1 MPPWWQFWRGPT
13 EEEKRSEELQQQSI
27 LALESGD
34 IPVIAKERIRLEL
47 AKGAKF
53 FSSDLTVREFLL
65 TKEAGIEPV
74 AQVMGTAFYNVSFWG
89 SYMGPMRS
97 TGELEKI
104 THAQTEARKLALNR
118 MKVEAKLLGASGVI
132 GVRLQVKETA
142 YAQRMTEFTAYGTA
156 VRIPNYPPEAE
167 PFTSDLNGQ
176 DFWQLYKAGYRPK
189 GVVMGLCS
197 YYLNTNWRSFVQQF
211 GILGLGGF
219 KNQEIEQYTNGFYE
233 ARSRAINRFT
243 QEMYE
248 LQADGAVG
256 MNITHSIDEIRYGDN
271 SSSQVDIL
279 INFTAMGTAVDS
291 VAKFERTSP
300 LWCIDLRRGG
310 DKSLQVEFNEGL
322 GDVQYEGDNGIDDD
336 E

>member
-13 EEEKRSEELQQQSI
+13 EEELRNEELQRQSI

-34 IPVIAKERIRLEL
+34 IPVTAKERIRLEL
-47 AKGAKF
+47 AKGSKF

-65 TKEAGIEPV
+65 TKEAGIEPI

-118 MKVEAKLLGASGVI
+118 MKLEAKLLGASGVI
-132 GVRLQVKETA
+132 GVRLQVKEA
-142 YAQRMTEFTAYGTA
+142 QYAQRMTEFTAYGTA
-156 VRIPNYPPEAE
+156 VRIPSYPPEAE

-176 DFWQLYKAGYRPK
+176 DFWQLFKAGYRPK

-197 YYLNTNWRSFVQQF
+197 YYLNTNWRSFVQQYGF
-211 GILGLGGF
+211 LGLGGF

-233 ARSRAINRFT
+233 ARNRAINRMT

-248 LQADGAVG
+248 IQADGMVG
-256 MNITHSIDEIRYGDN
+256 MNITHNIDEIRYGD
-271 SSSQVDIL
+271 SSNSQVDLL
-279 INFTAMGTAVDS
+279 INFTALGTAVD
-291 VAKFERTSP
+291 ATTKMERTSP
-300 LWCIDLRRGG
+300 LWCIDLRKEGKASCTFDFGG
-310 DKSLQVEFNEGL
+310 DFGE
-322 GDVQYEGDNGIDDD
+322 VQYTGDNGID
-336 E
+336 